1 MEPTDPLPPEKITP
15 TSEDYSKPVRAR
27 SVKEQ
32 NPNIAPFTQR
42 IVLEQ
47 PSHLFRKVLLLLLLI
62 GLGVSVMFNLG
73 LMAQYHSYIQTD
85 PEILEKLQ
93 SGALLATDKIAI
105 ITVRGTILRGDGFV
119 KKQIDAVR
127 KDDDVKGIVLRVDS
141 PGGTVTASNYI
152 YHHLKELQREKKKAN
167 GREFPIV
174 VSMGGMA
181 ASGGYYISMAVG
193 DVPNTIFAEETTWT
207 GSIGVV
213 IPSYDISG
221 LLKKYQIV
229 DRSYVSGDLKQMGSP
244 TQSRTAEEN
253 AKLQQLVDDSFA
265 GFREVI
271 AYGRPALVED
281 KEAMKEVVTGQ
292 IFAAKQAKDLGL
304 VDRLGYLEDAIAR
317 TVELAGFDKKDVR
330 IIRYDKPESLFD
342 RALGGQAQ
350 AARLDMSVLL
360 DLTAPRAYYLCTWL
374 PAVISNN
381 N

>member
-1 MEPTDPLPPEKITP
+1 MEPTDSLPPGKIPTTP
-15 TSEDYSKPVRAR
+15 TDYSRPVTAR

-32 NPNIAPFTQR
+32 DPITAPLTQR

-47 PSHLFRKVLLLLLLI
+47 PSHFFRKALLLLLLI
-62 GLGVSVMFNLG
+62 GLCVSVIFNFG
-73 LMAQYHSYIQTD
+73 LLAQYHSYIQTD

-93 SGALLATDKIAI
+93 SGAILATDKIAI
-105 ITVRGTILRGDGFV
+105 ITVRGAILKGD
-119 KKQIDAVR
+119 DRAR
-127 KDDDVKGIVLRVDS
+127 KDDHVKGIVLRVDS

-152 YHHLKELQREKKKAN
+152 YHHLKELQREKTTAS
-167 GREFPIV
+167 GRKFPMV
-174 VSMGGMA
+174 VSMGAMA
-181 ASGGYYISMAVG
+181 ASGGYYISMAIG
-193 DVPNTIFAEETTWT
+193 DAPETIFAEETTWT

-229 DRSYVSGDLKQMGSP
+229 DRSYVSGYLKQMGSP

-271 AYGRPALVED
+271 AYGRPELVKD

-304 VDRLGYLEDAIAR
+304 VDRLGYLEDAVAR
-317 TVELAGFDKKDVR
+317 AVELAGLDKKDVR

-350 AARLDMSVLL
+350 AARLDISALL